1 MERVRRNAVGLA
13 AMTAMTLFLNGAAFA
28 GCITCGAARP
38 GKGCDQMVTLKHP
51 DLKPG
56 PQRKQEWK
64 KCMADPASY
73 NG

>member
-1 MERVRRNAVGLA
+1 MERMRRNVIGVATITGLTLLVNSA
-13 AMTAMTLFLNGAAFA
+13 AYA
-28 GCITCGAARP
+28 GCITCGGPRP

-64 KCMADPASY
+64 KCMANPDAY
-73 NG
+73 NL